1 MATFCTPADV
11 RAALTPGGVTDGDQ
25 TAASLPDW
33 QLLDAIDEAESVIS
47 GYFLGY
53 QIIVEVHEEVDPD
66 DPNNTVG
73 FTAAPD
79 PVRRWTR
86 DVAAYLA
93 ALTFRKNKDLPED
106 DPIRLRYEMVMGLL
120 KDVRSGVIIP
130 PLPIV
135 EDGKSK
141 VEIFNLYEGTL
152 FGPEDFHLGP
162 DQQHVQVIVPAV
174 GWWA

>member
-1 MATFCTPADV
+1 MATYCTPSDV
-11 RAALTPGGVTDGDQ
+11 RAALTPGGVDDAQQ

-33 QLLDAIDEAESVIS
+33 QILDAIDEAEGVVN
-47 GYFLGY
+47 GYFNGY
-53 QIIVEVHEEVDPD
+53 DIIVEIHEEVDPD

-86 DVAAYLA
+86 NIAAYLA
-93 ALTFRKNKDLPED
+93 ALTFRKNKDLPKD
-106 DPIRLRYEMVMGLL
+106 DPIRLRYEATMGWLA
-120 KDVRSGVIIP
+120 DVRSGKIIP
-130 PLPIV
+130 PLPV
-135 EDGKSK
+135 VVGGGHK

-162 DQQHVQVIVPAV
+162 DPSHVQVMVPLN
-174 GWWA
+174 GWWP

>member
-11 RAALTPGGVTDGDQ
+11 RAALTPGGIADSDQ
-25 TAASLPDW
+25 TAASLTDW
-33 QLLDAIDEAESVIS
+33 QLLDAIDEAEGSVA
-47 GYFLGY
+47 GYFRGY
-53 QIIVEVHEEVDPD
+53 QIIVEIHEEPDPD
-66 DPNNTVG
+66 NPNNTVV

-106 DPIRLRYEMVMGLL
+106 DPIRLRYNMAMGFLN
-120 KDVRSGVIIP
+120 DVRSGKIIP
-130 PLPIV
+130 PLPVV

-152 FGPEDFHLGP
+152 FSPEDFHLGP
-162 DQQHVQVIVPAV
+162 DTSHVQVIVPAV